1 MAQRFGRNQRRR
13 AREQI
18 AALSQRGED
27 LRTALALNQGL
38 LREVSARKEAL
49 TKVIAEAR
57 KILGDSVALPPLRL
71 ATPNPLRRGES
82 SFMARPASQPLSDFI
97 HETGAMSAVWVAER
111 MHVLVAEASRGDHLR
126 MQGMHCMVQL
136 HDGKYAYAIS
146 ENALHQLSP
155 EMLAERLA
163 PQVAD
168 QMTRVMVAHFA
179 RGR

>member
-1 MAQRFGRNQRRR
+1 MAKRYGRNQRRR

-18 AALSQRGED
+18 AELSKRGED

-38 LREVSARKEAL
+38 LREVSARNKAL

-57 KILGDSVALPPLRL
+57 KVLGDSIALPALRL
-71 ATPNPLRRGES
+71 ATPYPLRQGEN
-82 SFMARPASQPLSDFI
+82 SFMARPALPPLSDFI
-97 HETGAMSAVWVAER
+97 HDTGAMSDLWVAER
-111 MHVLVAEASRGDHLR
+111 MHVLVAEASMGDHLR

-136 HDGKYAYAIS
+136 HDGEYAYAIS

-155 EMLAERLA
+155 EMLTERLA

-168 QMTRVMVAHFA
+168 QLTRVMVAHFA